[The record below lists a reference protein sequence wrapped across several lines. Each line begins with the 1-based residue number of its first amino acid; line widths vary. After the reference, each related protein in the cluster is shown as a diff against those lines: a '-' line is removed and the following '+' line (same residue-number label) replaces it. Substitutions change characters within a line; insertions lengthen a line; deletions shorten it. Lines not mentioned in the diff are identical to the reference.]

1 MRNLLRYIIR
11 YHFFILF
18 ILFEV
23 LSVSLVITYNPY
35 QSAKYYNF
43 FQNLSGYINKE
54 LNIISDYF
62 NLKESNRQL
71 ALENAR
77 LRAELSAYKRST
89 SIPPLDTYEIN
100 QYQYIPT
107 KVVNNSYNKTYNYI
121 TLNKGEKHGIHP
133 DMGVI
138 SSNGLVGVVNH
149 VSDNFSTAI
158 SILNPQL
165 KISAKIKTSNN
176 IGSLVWDG
184 EDVNHVT
191 LNDIPYHVSI
201 KEGDTIVT
209 SGYSAIF
216 PENITIGYI
225 SDHELK
231 GGNFYEIR
239 VRLANNMRNISYVYV
254 IRNTLKQE
262 RKTLEKKN

>member
-1 MRNLLRYIIR
+1 M
-11 YHFFILF
+11 
-18 ILFEV
+18 
-23 LSVSLVITYNPY
+23 
-35 QSAKYYNF
+35 
-43 FQNLSGYINKE
+43 SGFINKE
-54 LNIISDYF
+54 LNIISEYF

-77 LRAELSAYKRST
+77 LRAELSAYKQ
-89 SIPPLDTYEIN
+89 SISMVQPDTARIN
-100 QYQYIPT
+100 QYRYIPT
-107 KVVNNSYNKTYNYI
+107 KVVNNSYNKTYNYL
-121 TLNKGEKHGIHP
+121 TLDKGEKHGIYP

-149 VSDNFSTAI
+149 VSENFSTAI

-165 KISAKIKTSNN
+165 RISAKIKKSNS
-176 IGSLVWDG
+176 IGSLVWEA
-184 EDVNHVT
+184 EDVNYVM
-191 LNDIPYHVSI
+191 LNDIPYHLSI
-201 KEGDTIVT
+201 EQGDTIVT

-225 SDHELK
+225 SDYELK

-239 VRLANNMRNISYVYV
+239 VRLANNMRNISYVYIV
-254 IRNTLKQE
+254 RNTLKQE